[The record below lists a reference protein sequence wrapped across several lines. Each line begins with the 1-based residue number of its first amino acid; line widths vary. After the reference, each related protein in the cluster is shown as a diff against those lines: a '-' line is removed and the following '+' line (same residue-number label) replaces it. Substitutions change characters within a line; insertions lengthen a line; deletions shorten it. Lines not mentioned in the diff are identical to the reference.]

1 MLARIKL
8 FDQLGF
14 FFICMQNTAW
24 SDRGQTSAIENGL
37 RCPTISIYSQNNEKI
52 LFLIQ
57 EPRKSTGIILSVD
70 D

>member
-52 LFLIQ
+52 VFDSGTEEEHRDNIK
-57 EPRKSTGIILSVD
+57 RG
-70 D
+70 